1 MAVKPSHILGMN
13 ARYRY
18 TKMNPSSAKKYGFS
32 KLLTKELLEANNI
45 PTAKVYH
52 IFNSV
57 HDLNDIS
64 WETIPTP
71 FVIKPASGSAG
82 KGVWIIKSKLPNKEE
97 WLNQENLTLS
107 KQDIELHVQNILD
120 GEFSTWGSEHKA
132 IVEEMIPPHPGL
144 AKYAYKGTP
153 DIRVVVFNSVPVMA
167 MTRIPTP
174 ESQGR
179 ANLDKGAIALGIDMA
194 TGVTTYG
201 LYGKSE
207 QISHFPNSK
216 KKVNG
221 IIIPMW
227 NQVLE
232 TAVKA
237 ANAAG
242 YVFMGADL
250 FIHPERGPMIVE
262 LNGFPGLSIQ
272 MANRAGL
279 KKRLDRVEGIDVRN
293 AQHGVK
299 ISQALFAESF
309 ADKIITEEGTPI
321 ISMYPHIEVY
331 DDANKLHNIAA
342 VVDTKR
348 DRSIIS
354 EQFADELGLVDLD
367 DLLFRQQE
375 ALEGKLPVVSVSIKL
390 KNRKID
396 TAMMVSKR
404 LNKTKHKVELGK
416 RDLQGFLISTSD
428 ESWFIFHNLHQLI
441 Y

>member
-1 MAVKPSHILGMN
+1 MAVKSSHILGMN

-18 TKMNPSSAKKYGFS
+18 TKMNPQSARKYGFS
-32 KLLTKELLEANNI
+32 KLLTKQLLEKHGI
-45 PTAKVYH
+45 PTARLYH
-52 IFNSV
+52 IFNSANEV
-57 HDLNDIS
+57 DTVN
-64 WETIPTP
+64 WESIPTP

-82 KGVWIIKSKLPNKEE
+82 KGVWIIKKKVDNSEH
-97 WLNQENLTLS
+97 WLNQENTIVT
-107 KQDIELHVQNILD
+107 KNDIELHVRNILD

-132 IVEEMIPPHPGL
+132 IVEEMIPPHPTL
-144 AKYAYKGTP
+144 AKYSYKGTP
-153 DIRVVVFNSVPVMA
+153 DIRVIVFNSVPVMA
-167 MTRIPTP
+167 MTRIPTQ

-179 ANLDKGAIALGIDMA
+179 ANLDKGAIGLGIDMA
-194 TGVTTYG
+194 TGATTSG

-207 QISHFPNSK
+207 RILHFPNAK

-221 IIIPMW
+221 ILIPQW
-227 NQVLE
+227 TKVLE
-232 TAVKA
+232 TAVEA

-242 YVFMGADL
+242 FVFMGADL

-279 KKRLDRVEGIDVRN
+279 KKRLDRVEGLEVRN

-299 ISQALFAESF
+299 IAQALFAESF
-309 ADKIITEEGTPI
+309 ADKITTEEATPI
-321 ISMYPHIEVY
+321 ISLRPHIEIF
-331 DDANKLHNIAA
+331 DDRNKSHPVLG

-354 EQFADELGLVDLD
+354 EEFADELGLVDLD

-375 ALEGKLPVVSVSIKL
+375 ALEGKLPVVSVSIRI
-390 KNRKID
+390 KNRKFQ

-416 RDLQGFLISTSD
+416 KDLQGFLIGTSD
-428 ESWFIFHNLHQLI
+428 E
-441 Y
+441 

>member
-1 MAVKPSHILGMN
+1 LHI
-13 ARYRY
+13 R
-18 TKMNPSSAKKYGFS
+18 
-32 KLLTKELLEANNI
+32 
-45 PTAKVYH
+45 
-52 IFNSV
+52 
-57 HDLNDIS
+57 
-64 WETIPTP
+64 
-71 FVIKPASGSAG
+71 
-82 KGVWIIKSKLPNKEE
+82 
-97 WLNQENLTLS
+97 
-107 KQDIELHVQNILD
+107 NILD

-132 IVEEMIPPHPGL
+132 IVEEMIPSHPTL
-144 AKYAYKGTP
+144 AKYAYNGTP
-153 DIRVVVFNSVPVMA
+153 DIRVIVFNSVPVMA

-194 TGVTTYG
+194 TGATTNG

-207 QISHFPNSK
+207 RIMHFPNSK

-221 IIIPMW
+221 ILVPQW
-227 NQVLE
+227 TKLLE
-232 TAVKA
+232 TAVEA

-242 YVFMGADL
+242 FVFMGADL

-272 MANRAGL
+272 LANRAGL
-279 KKRLDRVEGIDVRN
+279 KKRLDRVEGLEVRN
-293 AQHGVK
+293 AMHGVK

-309 ADKIITEEGTPI
+309 ADKINIEEGTPI
-321 ISMYPHIEVY
+321 ISLRPTIEVY
-331 DDANKLHNIAA
+331 DDKNKAHQNLA

-354 EQFADELGLVDLD
+354 EDFADQLGLVDLD

-375 ALEGKLPVVSVSIKL
+375 ALEGKLPVVSVTIKI
-390 KNRKID
+390 KNHKFE

-416 RDLQGFLISTSD
+416 RDLQGFLLGTAD
-428 ESWFIFHNLHQLI
+428 TE
-441 Y
+441 

>member
-18 TKMNPSSAKKYGFS
+18 TKMNPGSAKKYGFS
-32 KLLTKELLEANNI
+32 KLLTKQLMEEHGI
-45 PTAKVYH
+45 PAARLYH
-52 IFNSV
+52 IFNNSSE
-57 HDLNDIS
+57 L
-64 WETIPTP
+64 ETVNWQSIPTP

-82 KGVWIIKSKLPNKEE
+82 KGVWIIKSKVENKEE
-97 WLNQENLTLS
+97 WLNQENIRVT
-107 KQDIELHVQNILD
+107 KEDIELHIRNILD

-132 IVEEMIPPHPGL
+132 IVEEMIPSHPTL
-144 AKYAYKGTP
+144 AKYAYNGTP
-153 DIRVVVFNSVPVMA
+153 DIRVIVFNSVPVMA

-194 TGVTTYG
+194 TGATTNG

-207 QISHFPNSK
+207 RIMHFPNSK

-221 IIIPMW
+221 ILVPQW
-227 NQVLE
+227 TKLLE
-232 TAVKA
+232 TAVEA

-242 YVFMGADL
+242 FVFMGADL

-272 MANRAGL
+272 LANRAGL
-279 KKRLDRVEGIDVRN
+279 KKRLDRVEGLEVRN
-293 AQHGVK
+293 AMHGVK

-309 ADKIITEEGTPI
+309 ADKINIEEGTPI
-321 ISMYPHIEVY
+321 ISLRPTIEVY
-331 DDANKLHNIAA
+331 DDKNKAHQNLA

-354 EQFADELGLVDLD
+354 EDFADQLGLVDLD

-375 ALEGKLPVVSVSIKL
+375 ALEGKLPVVSVTIKI
-390 KNRKID
+390 KNHKFE

-416 RDLQGFLISTSD
+416 RDLQGFLLGTAD
-428 ESWFIFHNLHQLI
+428 TE
-441 Y
+441 